1 MYTVFM
7 TQKGMVRFCD
17 LESSDCMVSLLLS
30 LSTPS
35 VTRVVIFVSHVFYL
49 TDLEK
54 KETACSL

>member
-1 MYTVFM
+1 
-7 TQKGMVRFCD
+7 MVRFCD